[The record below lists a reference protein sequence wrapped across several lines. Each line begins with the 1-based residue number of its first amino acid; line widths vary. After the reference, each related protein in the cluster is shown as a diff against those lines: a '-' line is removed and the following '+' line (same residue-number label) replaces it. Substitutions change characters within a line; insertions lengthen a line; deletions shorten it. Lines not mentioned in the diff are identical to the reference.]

1 MNSITEMQD
10 IQILR
15 QALKQAANDEIDH
28 LCDTMFATQNLT
40 LEQIAASLSLLDYQ
54 VVEQLVE
61 ILSQAK
67 RDVQIP
73 SRSNISW
80 RQQLRRK
87 YKIILGVLLEFYWN
101 SSSQYSIFSKPVYI
115 FGLAKSGT
123 EWLSKMLA
131 SFPLSN
137 KVSTLMSIPFLL
149 RIKRM

>member
-1 MNSITEMQD
+1 MNEPIFSEMNSITEMQD

-73 SRSNISW
+73 SRSNI
-80 RQQLRRK
+80 
-87 YKIILGVLLEFYWN
+87 
-101 SSSQYSIFSKPVYI
+101 
-115 FGLAKSGT
+115 
-123 EWLSKMLA
+123 
-131 SFPLSN
+131 
-137 KVSTLMSIPFLL
+137 
-149 RIKRM
+149 